1 MIFHTIFG
9 ILGPLVDPFF
19 HALHLVL
26 FVNISNS
33 AMYILQACTNRL
45 GALMNTLFMA
55 LFVIYAYSILGANYY
70 SGVYDIE
77 DIDACSS
84 LASCFLYTLNFGL
97 RNGGGVADSMKP
109 YKYGEESKFGL
120 KVVFDLTFFIFI
132 NIIVLNIV
140 FGIIIDTFGEMRDA
154 SYEQEDKFKNLCII
168 CQNQRTDIEEMG
180 LSFKEHTT
188 DHHDFWLYPQF
199 IKYIEE
205 KDKLELSADEVYVY
219 ADISAKKVDWIPHK
233 KSLFLEEG
241 ENEGEDEQQR
251 LLLKK
256 LTFIEES

>member
-1 MIFHTIFG
+1 MIFHLIFG
-9 ILGPLVDPFF
+9 IIGPLVDPFF

-33 AMYILQACTNRL
+33 AMYIIQACTNRL
-45 GALMNTLFMA
+45 GALLNTLLMA
-55 LFVIYAYSILGANYY
+55 IFVIYAYSILAANFY
-70 SGVYDIE
+70 SSVFDIE
-77 DIDACSS
+77 DIDVCSS

-154 SYEQEDKFKNLCII
+154 SYEQEDKFKNICII
-168 CQNQRTDIEEMG
+168 CSNQRTDIEEMG
-180 LSFKEHTT
+180 LSFQEHIL

-199 IKYIEE
+199 IKYIQE
-205 KDKLELSADEVYVY
+205 KDQLELSADEVYVFN
-219 ADISAKKVDWIPHK
+219 DINAKKVDWIPNK
-233 KSLFLEEG
+233 KSLFLEQ
-241 ENEGEDEQQR
+241 EGEDGGDEF
-251 LLLKK
+251 KK
-256 LTFIEES
+256 LLQKKLEFIEES